1 MADSYEQAAIYL
13 GTLDTVFMICYSIG
27 LFVSGYLGKFITIY
41 FHDIHVLSGIS
52 SSGLLRK
59 SYLLSDSDCI
69 YKLTKGENY
78 SQRLVLSLGTLL
90 NAISLFIF
98 GCVLPWMNCTSF
110 YIWVFVWVSLY

>member
-41 FHDIHVLSGIS
+41 FHDIHDLFDLLAVS

-59 SYLLSDSDCI
+59 FFFYQI
-69 YKLTKGENY
+69 
-78 SQRLVLSLGTLL
+78 QMV
-90 NAISLFIF
+90 FI
-98 GCVLPWMNCTSF
+98 N
-110 YIWVFVWVSLY
+110 